1 MDNKRES
8 AVFAAQNAES
18 IEEGT
23 LLWEPSQ
30 EFIDSTSL
38 KHYMDWLC
46 KHEGKCFDTYAS
58 LWEWSTADLEG
69 FWGSIWDYFDVKSSA
84 PPTSVIASQQMPG
97 ADWFPGAR
105 LNYAENVLRN
115 ERSGKNALLYLS
127 EAAPL
132 KEMSWEEMGA
142 KVRALA
148 TYMRLQ
154 GIEPGHRVVSYMPNI
169 PETVIAMLATT
180 AIGAIWSSCSPDFG
194 SDGVLDRVSQLE
206 PQLVFVSDGY
216 VYGGKTFDR
225 RDEVASMCNRLPDL
239 YEVIYLP
246 RIFGDPS
253 LEINA
258 PVTSWDQILALP
270 PIPKE
275 EFAFEQVPF
284 THPLWILF
292 SSGTTGN
299 PKAIVHGHGGILLEQ
314 LKVQHFHMDYRP
326 GDVAFFYSTTGWMMW
341 NSLVSSLL
349 SDVCPVLYDGNPSY
363 PDIDVL
369 WRMVEDSKASLF
381 GASPSFVEI
390 MRKEG
395 VVPRERYNLS
405 SLRTVMPAGS
415 IVSPEC
421 NAWFYHNVHENLW
434 VATGSGGTDIC
445 TGLVGGVPILPVRAG
460 EIQAP
465 SLGVAVAAFDEAG
478 NSLVNEVGE
487 LVITKPMPSMPLYL
501 WGDKDYSRYIESYFD
516 QYPGIWRHGDFFK
529 INEHLG
535 CYVLGRSDATLNR
548 YGIRIGTAEIY
559 RALESIP
566 EITDALIVNLDL
578 PDGKF
583 FMPLFVTLKNDM
595 RLTEELERS
604 IRSSLRTKFTPRHV
618 PDKIHQVKGIP
629 TTLTGKKMEVPVRKI
644 LMGVPVEKAANLSA
658 MKNPESIQY
667 FTDYASNS
675 VDYEIS

>member
-1 MDNKRES
+1 MNNKRDLQL
-8 AVFAAQNAES
+8 FASQRIEGV
-18 IEEGT
+18 EEGAI
-23 LLWEPSQ
+23 LWEPSP
-30 EFIDSTSL
+30 EFVESTSL
-38 KHYMDWLC
+38 KKYMDWLC
-46 KHEGKCFDTYAS
+46 EHEGKCFGTYAA
-58 LWEWSTADLEG
+58 LWKWSITDLEG
-69 FWGSIWDYFDVKSSA
+69 FWGSLWNYFKIESSE
-84 PPTSVIASQQMPG
+84 PYTRVLSSQQMPG

-105 LNYAENVLRN
+105 LNYAENILKN
-115 ERSGKNALLYLS
+115 ERSGKDALFYLS
-127 EAAPL
+127 ETTQL
-132 KEMSWEEMGA
+132 HGMSWAELGS
-142 KVRALA
+142 KVRVLA
-148 TYMRLQ
+148 TYMRAQ
-154 GIEPGHRVVSYMPNI
+154 GIQPGDRVVSYMPNI

-180 AIGAIWSSCSPDFG
+180 SIGAIWSSCSPDFG

-206 PQLVFVSDGY
+206 PQLIFVCDGY
-216 VYGGKTFDR
+216 SYGGKAFDR
-225 RDEVASMCNRLPDL
+225 RNEVARMCDRLPDL
-239 YEVIYLP
+239 FEVIYLP
-246 RIFGDPS
+246 RTFGDS
-253 LEINA
+253 TLKVQA
-258 PVTSWDQILALP
+258 PVSSWDEIMERP
-270 PIPKE
+270 PVARE
-275 EFAFEQVPF
+275 NFVFEQVGF
-284 THPLWILF
+284 SHPLWILF

-363 PDIDVL
+363 PDVDIL
-369 WRMVEDSKASLF
+369 WRMVEDSKANLF

-390 MRKEG
+390 MRREG
-395 VVPRERYNLS
+395 VVPRERYDLS

-421 NAWFYHNVHENLW
+421 NAWFYQNVHENVW

-465 SLGVAVAAFDEAG
+465 SLGVAVAAFDESG

-487 LVITKPMPSMPLYL
+487 LVITKPMPSMPIYL
-501 WGDKDYSRYIESYFD
+501 WGDKDNERYKESYFD
-516 QYPGIWRHGDFFK
+516 KYPGIWRHGDFFK

-566 EITDALIVNLDL
+566 EVADALIVNLDL
-578 PDGKF
+578 PGGKF
-583 FMPLFVTLKNDM
+583 FMPLFVTLKNNMD
-595 RLTEELERS
+595 LTDEIEQS
-604 IRSSLRTKFTPRHV
+604 IRHSLRTKFTPRHV
-618 PDKIHQVKGIP
+618 PDTIHQVKEIP

-644 LMGVPVEKAANLSA
+644 LMGVPVDRAANLSA
-658 MKNPESIQY
+658 MKNPESINY
-667 FTDYASNS
+667 FVDYAENK
-675 VDYEIS
+675 VDCQL